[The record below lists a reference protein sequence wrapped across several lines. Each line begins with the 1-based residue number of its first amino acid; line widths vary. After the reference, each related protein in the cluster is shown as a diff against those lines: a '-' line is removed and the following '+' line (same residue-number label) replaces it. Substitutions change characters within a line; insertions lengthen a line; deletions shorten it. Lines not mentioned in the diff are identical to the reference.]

1 VPRSQRLGLRL
12 ADNGG
17 LHLGRAHINA
27 EFAAKQQS
35 GRGGELGLRLEDLG
49 RLLFQ
54 NKRARNKN
62 PQKMCALVHQPGVQ
76 GEGGIWLIGLEEELL
91 LQGVQ
96 LAELLAYHPEQAEWP
111 GHPPK
116 SDQGIAIPSTS
127 QVFLQTR
134 KWEGVNKGGG
144 DQGTGERN
152 LLENWSEASS
162 GN

>member
-1 VPRSQRLGLRL
+1 MPRSQGLGLRL

-27 EFAAKQQS
+27 EFAAKQQPC
-35 GRGGELGLRLEDLG
+35 RGGELGLRLEDLG

-96 LAELLAYHPEQAEWP
+96 LAELLAYHPEVFNQAFANRLQEIKLN
-111 GHPPK
+111 GLVILRNQTKALQSPP
-116 SDQGIAIPSTS
+116 
-127 QVFLQTR
+127 
-134 KWEGVNKGGG
+134 
-144 DQGTGERN
+144 
-152 LLENWSEASS
+152 LLKFFYKHEN
-162 GN
+162 GRV